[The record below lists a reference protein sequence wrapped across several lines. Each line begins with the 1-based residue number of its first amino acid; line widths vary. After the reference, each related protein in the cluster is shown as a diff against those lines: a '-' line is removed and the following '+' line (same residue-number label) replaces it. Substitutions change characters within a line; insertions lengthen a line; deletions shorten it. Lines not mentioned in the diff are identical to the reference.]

1 MRVPTAAL
9 LALAAAAAAVPGC
22 KREIASTSI
31 VYARGADSE
40 SLDPQGVDDGESAK
54 VIENIFDGLVEF
66 GPGSTE
72 IVPDLAERWEAAEGG
87 LAWTFHL
94 RDGVKFHDGTP
105 FDAEAV
111 VFTYKRFLEEKGP
124 AVPPKSPYRSFYA
137 DPIASIEAKDAR
149 TVVFR
154 LKRPYA
160 PFLSNLAMFCAG
172 IVSPEAV
179 RKHGGEGFGRNPCG
193 TGPFRFV
200 SWNFGEKKI
209 TLARN
214 ESYWRGPPPAEKV
227 VFVTIP
233 DNNARISALRAGNCN
248 WMDGLNAEDLDAC
261 RKDATLKV
269 WTGPA
274 PNVGYLALNTL
285 RKPFD
290 DVRVRRAV
298 SLAIDRKKIV
308 DALYFG
314 TGIPAVHPM
323 PPGMLGYDAS
333 TPLPRPDR
341 EKAKALLAEAGF
353 PQGFETV
360 LYAMSNPR
368 PYFPSPQKIA
378 QVIKSDLEAIG
389 IRASIDTVGDW
400 PLYREAVQNA
410 KHPMCLLGWTGDN
423 GDPDNF
429 LYTFFSEESA
439 KVGKGALSTSF
450 WVDPAMQDL
459 LARGQAETDPAK
471 RAAIYG
477 EALALV
483 QREVPM
489 IPISHMEQVF
499 VSKRGF
505 EGFHVQPTGD
515 VNLLGVRAAA
525 TQ

>member
-1 MRVPTAAL
+1 MRALLAAA
-9 LALAAAAAAVPGC
+9 LALAAAAPLAGC
-22 KREIASTSI
+22 KREIASSSI

-72 IVPDLAERWEAAEGG
+72 IVPDLAEKWEAAEGG

-94 RDGVKFHDGTP
+94 REGVKFHDGTP
-105 FDAEAV
+105 LDADAV
-111 VFTYKRFLEEKGP
+111 VFTYRRFLDEKGP
-124 AVPPKSPYRSFYA
+124 AVPPKVPYRSFYS
-137 DPIASIEAKDAR
+137 DPIAAVEAKDAR

-179 RKHGGEGFGRNPCG
+179 KKHGGEGFARNPVG

-261 RKDATLKV
+261 RKDPTLKV

-274 PNVGYLALNTL
+274 PNVGYLAMNTL

-290 DVRVRRAV
+290 DARVRRAV
-298 SLAIDRKKIV
+298 SLAVDRKKIV

-323 PPGMLGYDAS
+323 PPGMLGYDESARI
-333 TPLPRPDR
+333 PAPAR

-353 PQGFETV
+353 PQGFDTV

-450 WVDPAMQDL
+450 WVDPAMQEL
-459 LARGQAETDPAK
+459 LAKGQVEIDPAK
-471 RAAIYG
+471 RAAIYR

-489 IPISHMEQVF
+489 VPISHMEQVF
-499 VSKRGF
+499 VSKSGF

-515 VNLLGVRAAA
+515 VNLLGVKAVPA
-525 TQ
+525 Q